1 MGQSLGFLSF
11 PVLMEEWLP
20 PRSGSNSRKREM
32 NKELHFFFI
41 RRGHRRLFLLVLITR
56 LCLKVFSPPT
66 PELKKGHGNCLAPV
80 VFSRLFVLSRLSAA
94 EENPNVALLL
104 MIEGRGVNLRG
115 QQGDL
120 PVSDSGSG
128 ALAYDALTLTGRQAA
143 GAAESEGPLPVNV
156 ASSGGERFDATKE
169 KDLSSS

>member
-1 MGQSLGFLSF
+1 MGRIDLASIDKDFFKYILFIPSFYECPLSLPPRIAEMGQSLGFLSF

-56 LCLKVFSPPT
+56 LCPKVFSPPT

-80 VFSRLFVLSRLSAA
+80 VFSRLFVLSRLSTA
-94 EENPNVALLL
+94 VCQSTRLSKSHFFSL
-104 MIEGRGVNLRG
+104 VNF
-115 QQGDL
+115 
-120 PVSDSGSG
+120 
-128 ALAYDALTLTGRQAA
+128 A
-143 GAAESEGPLPVNV
+143 
-156 ASSGGERFDATKE
+156 F
-169 KDLSSS
+169 